1 MMVMPTAAAHP
12 ADSPLPGWTKGATGK
27 TVADNSLMLRQNHRE
42 KIAPALKETLGD
54 AKVEFSAVNQGTEL
68 MYLPGESA
76 GIPRT
81 DVRRRAPIAQEAGIH
96 SDD

>member
-1 MMVMPTAAAHP
+1 MRK
-12 ADSPLPGWTKGATGK
+12 L
-27 TVADNSLMLRQNHRE
+27 NSRL
-42 KIAPALKETLGD
+42 
-54 AKVEFSAVNQGTEL
+54 VNPGTEL

-76 GIPRT
+76 GIPQT